1 MSEISSA
8 SESTNPFTDG
18 TIPEDADFSPAG
30 TDDAVASRG
39 PDDVPGS
46 AEDGDAAAARA
57 GGGNPDALI
66 EGNRVATASDM
77 E

>member
-1 MSEISSA
+1 MSDTSSA
-8 SESTNPFTDG
+8 SDSTNPFSDG
-18 TIPEDADFSPAG
+18 TIPQDADFAPAG
-30 TDDAVASRG
+30 TDDSAPSKG

-46 AEDGDAAAARA
+46 ASGDEADDEV